1 MRDLISRFLLRDC
14 RFLVLQFPAL
24 LLHFA
29 VLFEELVEQHRV
41 EVSSLLNTVEE
52 SDYFVTNEFRT
63 AGCDRH
69 KPVEKGMSIAG
80 IYVFLI
86 I

>member
-1 MRDLISRFLLRDC
+1 MRDLISRFLLSDC

-29 VLFEELVEQHRV
+29 VLFDELVEQHRV

-52 SDYFVTNEFRT
+52 SDYFVTNEFR
-63 AGCDRH
+63 AVGCNRH
-69 KPVEKGMSIAG
+69 EPVIEGMSIAW

>member
-1 MRDLISRFLLRDC
+1 M
-14 RFLVLQFPAL
+14 
-24 LLHFA
+24 
-29 VLFEELVEQHRV
+29 LFEELVEQHRV

-52 SDYFVTNEFRT
+52 SDYLVTNEFRA
-63 AGCDRH
+63 AGCNRH
-69 KPVEKGMSIAG
+69 EPVIEGMSLAG

>member
-1 MRDLISRFLLRDC
+1 MTYLFIAGDAYDDFCFGARSILDLALVYCVTFVSFLD
-14 RFLVLQFPAL
+14 LVRAL
-24 LLHFA
+24 F
-29 VLFEELVEQHRV
+29 VL
-41 EVSSLLNTVEE
+41 NAVEE
-52 SDYFVTNEFRT
+52 SDYFITDEFLT

-69 KPVEKGMSIAG
+69 EPVEEGMSIAG